1 MILQKKCLYFVN
13 DGAKGLRDF
22 IRAVPGTV
30 IGGVSGALDE
40 DESLTDGAFKG
51 GLNSVCKMALCWRCK
66 INRILLKETYFYN
79 SSSSIGG
86 NKKNIV
92 KVGAKY

>member
-51 GLNSVCKMALCWRCK
+51 RLKVCVRWLYVGDARL
-66 INRILLKETYFYN
+66 
-79 SSSSIGG
+79 IGFC
-86 NKKNIV
+86 
-92 KVGAKY
+92 

>member
-1 MILQKKCLYFVN
+1 LILQKKCLYFVN

-40 DESLTDGAFKG
+40 DESFTDGEFKG
-51 GLNSVCKMALCWRCK
+51 GLIWMYVCWHLSPYWRICWQRSK
-66 INRILLKETYFYN
+66 INRF
-79 SSSSIGG
+79 S
-86 NKKNIV
+86 
-92 KVGAKY
+92 